1 MRATKP
7 RSKIC
12 QPAILSSTTY
22 PFLGQI
28 CLQPHAWWCV
38 ILHGNLLTVWS
49 MLLQAVPWLAAA
61 CNPGL
66 MTMELSS
73 PAFASNS
80 AIPAHYTCDGSN
92 ASPPLSWS
100 GVPRPTKAL
109 LLSCVD
115 PDAPG
120 GTFFHWTAFNLPPDM
135 PGLSEAAGI
144 SSQSAFRQA
153 VNNFGHVGYG
163 GPCPPKGDRPHR
175 YRFVL
180 SALDRALA
188 DIPEGATCAEV
199 LAAARSSV
207 IASAE
212 LGGHYQ
218 RG

>member
-1 MRATKP
+1 
-7 RSKIC
+7 
-12 QPAILSSTTY
+12 
-22 PFLGQI
+22 
-28 CLQPHAWWCV
+28 
-38 ILHGNLLTVWS
+38 

-66 MTMELSS
+66 MTMELTS

-80 AIPAHYTCDGSN
+80 AIPTHYTCDGSN

-163 GPCPPKGDRPHR
+163 GPCPPAGDHPHR
-175 YRFVL
+175 YLFTVFAVGKDKL
-180 SALDRALA
+180 DVAADTSAAVVGFQLHFSTL
-188 DIPEGATCAEV
+188 GK
-199 LAAARSSV
+199 AAIMGLYKRQS
-207 IASAE
+207 
-212 LGGHYQ
+212 
-218 RG
+218 

>member
-1 MRATKP
+1 
-7 RSKIC
+7 
-12 QPAILSSTTY
+12 
-22 PFLGQI
+22 
-28 CLQPHAWWCV
+28 
-38 ILHGNLLTVWS
+38 
-49 MLLQAVPWLAAA
+49 
-61 CNPGL
+61 
-66 MTMELSS
+66 
-73 PAFASNS
+73 
-80 AIPAHYTCDGSN
+80 
-92 ASPPLSWS
+92 
-100 GVPRPTKAL
+100 
-109 LLSCVD
+109 
-115 PDAPG
+115 
-120 GTFFHWTAFNLPPDM
+120 M

-188 DIPEGATCAEV
+188 DIPERVTCAEV
-199 LAAARSSV
+199 LAAARPSV